1 MNSSAIKRS
10 ISLARLFNRWVFP
23 SITAM
28 TLFFIFLSSS
38 GTYYALKPLI
48 PPDRLDDA
56 RHIMFFANW
65 GLIVAGALVLLT
77 FSSLAFGISR
87 FVTQPLAYI
96 TQWAEERSRTGEG
109 LPLRLFTPI
118 EEIMRLAVSFLGLFD
133 KEAMCVRQVT
143 NLVGSSRH
151 NIRNHLSNIG
161 CNAQFIRDGKRDPLD
176 AAQRTLK
183 EVKAA
188 THILDINAEIAGN
201 YSHILGDPPKE
212 ICVADLVHDCLD
224 QLEAN
229 AFDKEVELSAEI
241 PPDSLVAFAHRRN
254 LESIIHNLVDNA
266 IKYTPKG
273 GHVSLAVLE
282 CPGTVTSAPSQLEI
296 IVTDTGIG
304 IPDADKPH
312 VFEYAYRSASV
323 AAQPGDGYGLN
334 HVASV
339 LSLYNGTS
347 EIRDNAPRGTVITI
361 RLPILTPPEQL
372 AKSAPPES
380 IPSVWTKLR
389 ALLIY
394 PKSDSGWVY
403 ALLTMIPIDLGL
415 ATMLFYEWFGKTS
428 ILADLSL
435 EATKCLGLYSAIVI
449 GFKYFRLVFL
459 KGWGV
464 ANTRLAIVI
473 KVGLLNLGLYAI
485 YFLYPLLAKYE

>member
-1 MNSSAIKRS
+1 MQRPVHK
-10 ISLARLFNRWVFP
+10 
-23 SITAM
+23 
-28 TLFFIFLSSS
+28 
-38 GTYYALKPLI
+38 G
-48 PPDRLDDA
+48 
-56 RHIMFFANW
+56 
-65 GLIVAGALVLLT
+65 
-77 FSSLAFGISR
+77 
-87 FVTQPLAYI
+87 
-96 TQWAEERSRTGEG
+96 
-109 LPLRLFTPI
+109 
-118 EEIMRLAVSFLGLFD
+118 
-133 KEAMCVRQVT
+133 RQT
-143 NLVGSSRH
+143 R
-151 NIRNHLSNIG
+151 
-161 CNAQFIRDGKRDPLD
+161 PLD

-183 EVKAA
+183 EVRAA

-201 YSHILGDPPKE
+201 YSHILGAPPKE

-229 AFDKEVELSAEI
+229 AFDKDVKLTAEI

-254 LESIIHNLVDNA
+254 FESIIHNLVDNA

-273 GHVSLAVLE
+273 GKVRLAVRTR
-282 CPGTVTSAPSQLEI
+282 PDAKASAPSLLEI
-296 IVTDTGIG
+296 EVADTDIG
-304 IPDADKPH
+304 IPDTDKPH
-312 VFEYAYRSASV
+312 VFEYAYRSVSV

-347 EIRDNAPRGTVITI
+347 EVRDNASQGTLITI
-361 RLPILTPPEQL
+361 RLPILTPPEQF
-372 AKSAPPES
+372 AQSASPKS

-428 ILADLSL
+428 ILADMSL

-449 GFKYFRLVFL
+449 GYKYLRLGFL
-459 KGWGV
+459 KGWDIANSQLVLVFKV
-464 ANTRLAIVI
+464 A
-473 KVGLLNLGLYAI
+473 LLNLGLYAI